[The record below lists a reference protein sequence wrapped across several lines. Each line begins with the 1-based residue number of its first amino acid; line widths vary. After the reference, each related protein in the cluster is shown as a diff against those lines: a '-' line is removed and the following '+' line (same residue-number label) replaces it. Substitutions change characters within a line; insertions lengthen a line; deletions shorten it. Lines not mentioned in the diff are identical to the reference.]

1 MGRTVS
7 GKGNAMNAWS
17 WFGSSR
23 RELAE
28 SLEDLVDLFAVTPQ
42 GSRQVTVIG
51 PKGGGTKTSTVAA
64 VLHLLSDRVVGML
77 VGVDC
82 NADKGTLT
90 QRMGLVSSQVP
101 SRLLTLAKQ
110 PSSVQYLV
118 DLSAYLDRVG
128 RVHLLHNDGV
138 ASRDVDRIT
147 REQYDE
153 LLVLLSRYAEITVV
167 DTGTSMVHPSTL
179 AALDR
184 ADHVV
189 IAAAAE
195 PPALQITTE
204 GVAELVALGYGQL
217 IAESTMVATVTDP
230 AARPDAYAQGVDF
243 FAARCGHVQV
253 VPYDRAAGAVGSIRW
268 NTLRPATEVAY
279 ARIAGHVAR
288 SLSPANDVSVDAQR
302 QLAIHRESPVARW
315 VPRTVEL
322 SDGAGDAIKRR
333 TSPSS
338 DGILGAE
345 TEPAGVD
352 SGLQLPAWAVSGP
365 DDPRR

>member
-1 MGRTVS
+1 
-7 GKGNAMNAWS
+7 MNAWS

-28 SLEDLVDLFAVTPQ
+28 ALEDLDDLFAVTPQ
-42 GSRQVTVIG
+42 GARQVTVIG

-153 LLVLLSRYAEITVV
+153 LLVLLSRYAEIAVV

-243 FAARCGHVQV
+243 FAARCGHVEV

-268 NTLRPATEVAY
+268 NRLRPATEVAY

-288 SLSPANDVSVDAQR
+288 SLRLSPSTEVADSER
-302 QLAIHRESPVARW
+302 QLTIHRESPLVRW
-315 VPRTVEL
+315 FLEPMNCQPAT
-322 SDGAGDAIKRR
+322 
-333 TSPSS
+333 PSS
-338 DGILGAE
+338 
-345 TEPAGVD
+345 V
-352 SGLQLPAWAVSGP
+352 GLP
-365 DDPRR
+365 PRPMAFSALKPSLREWIPVCNCPHGR